1 MGKGEKNKIIASW
14 NSDPMIY
21 VALSAFRSLINRS
34 RYGDYIA
41 NIEDEGVDQSE
52 FSINGK
58 LLHSPYIKTF
68 LNKDEQERLRVV
80 SKNNEFS
87 DKSKHQYE
95 HLGETIDIEYRFNN
109 IGFRGPDVTG
119 DEDFI
124 AIGCSQTFGYS
135 LPEEFTWP
143 AQIAKLL
150 GEPVVNL
157 GIPGDSAGSS
167 IMKAISYIEQFKK
180 PKAVF
185 AYLPV
190 KRAEHFS
197 VPGEFE
203 GMMKTF
209 AGGPF
214 ISHAGIDSFKII
226 SKIPHKSPEVIPAA
240 DHIFNTFSMISL
252 FDKYCKQAGIKFI
265 WTGWE
270 NIFEDDRVRSVI
282 NNSINGSFF
291 YNSSSDIEKK
301 HKDLNCHMEY
311 VSHPLFKWA
320 ADSEYKIYGKEK
332 ILSGHNGIHSN
343 IHTAETFYEKYIQ
356 GKSID
361 NSLKE

>member
-1 MGKGEKNKIIASW
+1 MKSNKKVITASFF
-14 NSDPMIY
+14 SDPIVFIIM
-21 VALSAFRSLINRS
+21 SSFRNLLDRTTLGKFYLHGDTETLQSPDNRK
-34 RYGDYIA
+34 
-41 NIEDEGVDQSE
+41 N
-52 FSINGK
+52 
-58 LLHSPYIKTF
+58 
-68 LNKDEQERLRVV
+68 LNKFIENQLDHNKLGYKFFCNPDLNQ
-80 SKNNEFS
+80 NHYFYN
-87 DKSKHQYE
+87 
-95 HLGETIDIEYRFNN
+95 GETIDIEYRFNN